1 MKIRDNFNRIEKYQ
15 EIITKKQNYIFED
28 KQEIADLLTDEAN
41 GIQKYPKPNL
51 EVIKSTKNR
60 IINYYLDVIFAK
72 YSAGYDISEIKTDFL
87 HLLTIT
93 DELWQEKSLTE
104 FTYQKSEPYYGT
116 DEYEL
121 VLNLISLGILLNCN
135 DKEFEKIIKIRDK
148 IPTKDILL
156 DFFLSFKDKRNIHKE
171 QSKSNTYKGLNELIL
186 KNDVSSLIKDLK
198 TYLSKS
204 WYKERSY
211 AGWHNS
217 HKSKHNIYTG
227 YWSFESGAL
236 VKIIGLDD
244 SLLKDQKYYPYD
256 MVHWQ

>member
-1 MKIRDNFNRIEKYQ
+1 MVRDLLNTIEGYE
-15 EIITKKQNYIFED
+15 EIIQFDNQAIKKLKE
-28 KQEIADLLTDEAN
+28 KIADLLICEEK
-41 GIQKYPKPNL
+41 GIQKFPLPNL
-51 EVIKSTKNR
+51 EVIKNTKGT
-60 IINYYLDVIFAK
+60 IINYYLNLIFAK

-148 IPTKDILL
+148 VPTKNILL

-171 QSKSNTYKGLNELIL
+171 QSKGNTYKGLNELIL
-186 KNDVSSLIKDLK
+186 KNDVSSLINDLK
-198 TYLSKS
+198 IYLSKS

-236 VKIIGLDD
+236 VKILGLDD
-244 SLLKDQKYYPYD
+244 TLLKDQKYYPYD
-256 MVHWQ
+256 MVHWS